1 MVQLPFSGLWEAEP
15 TKWLGSRKMNLRWWT
30 ALHTS
35 FPGRLITTAP
45 AGSTTNPLGERDSLN
60 PPILLDFGPPH
71 HHPLG
76 MIRYLILLGL
86 CFSGY
91 GATYYVATT
100 GSDANPGSSASP
112 WLTIGKATSAAVAG
126 DTVVVKAGTYQ
137 EQVFSRVNG
146 SAGSSITFTG
156 ERDGMGNWLTT
167 IDPGTVY
174 TSGWLAASEIGAGVF
189 KLTNSFTCEE
199 LNIGNKRVFFAKTT
213 GDISSD
219 ISPAYS
225 TGPTTGSGFLTLASA
240 AMLVTTFN
248 SSQTVTWWNG
258 IEAFW
263 IPSGHTT
270 YLRLRDGS
278 NPNGLSVTM
287 SAVSALTIT
296 NSYQVWNN
304 FIIRGAN
311 CINLNTVNAHHD
323 TIQSNYLATGSYR
336 IVVQTGSH
344 DNTIQNNSMTTDF
357 YGYGNPGAW
366 QFGTDAVS
374 GIRLN
379 QYLVCKYMMGNA
391 SSLDDCIFLNASGA
405 TNSIL
410 GNRLFKCLGVAIEVN
425 SFVASTPI
433 ITNTIIAGNSIENC
447 SSIGVLLSE
456 GNTYTRVY
464 SNNISDCDVNFR
476 FHHMGVGGETNRVL
490 YVYRNT
496 SWEPGT
502 VGEHVFFHFTNP
514 GGSAYNAQC
523 WLYQN
528 SFSGGMGTLADNGF
542 AIAKNGLTNCTFV
555 NNIMSAAYYYFSDDS
570 TWVNPGWV
578 GLFDYNEVTPPVR
591 NYPTNNATPGWFGVH
606 NIKST
611 TNQWPTALGTSFGLP
626 VGSQA
631 VDAGMNI
638 PVVYPS
644 LPFSGAKF
652 GTAWDMGALESG
664 AFYVTTNGND
674 ALDGTSPANAWKTL
688 TKAVSSAGVNTIY
701 VGQGTYTTSPWH
713 LTTSGQTFIASNSVF
728 IANPRF
734 EATDVTLTNFNVGY
748 GFFGG
753 FDSDPVCWFKPGSER
768 SQLLGGSITSAAR
781 KNQYGIIFAGN
792 YGVASGVEI
801 TNFGVSGICFMT
813 AGISNTVQKC
823 FIHDN
828 PSFEAMTY
836 MWGSY
841 NNVLSCIV
849 SNNNDVELPGS
860 HPDLFQSFFATSL
873 GQTISNNLF
882 INNNCQFGS
891 LQAVDGPD
899 GGPYASNA
907 AEWLFINNIFIN
919 QGSKMDVDFRDM
931 RFINNTFYNC
941 NDATSEPQIF
951 GFNWSIYG
959 CGTNGQVINN
969 LFAISGSDPS
979 SLVNGWFGIS
989 EGTNTQHL
997 IRNSTVCSNNMVF
1010 GTSFGTKDTNSLI
1023 GTNWVNGGSPKFLN
1037 APAARIHAFN
1047 LLGTTSANQT
1057 TNVIGTNTSFTTQ
1070 LAVGDY
1076 ITVGPFWTDS
1086 VVQVTAI
1093 INNTNLWTAAPI
1105 GRGVSTKYGGA
1116 QSIQRAQGFDP
1127 VPDLRLLF
1135 GSLAINAGANLAY
1148 NPFDFVGVPRPT
1160 PGPNYTIGAYE
1171 GPTPEVI
1178 PTNMLLHITYNA
1190 WGGGSNAL
1198 DSTTY
1203 HSDAAL
1209 FLGSGRW
1216 ATPGIGPD
1224 NGNAAHV
1231 GFNQYMGITNNV
1243 QMRNLTQGTVA
1254 VWASRT
1260 NGVGNGYGY
1269 ILDCGF
1275 TFPCTNGWTLGADN
1289 GQPTHLYVTGPNS
1302 ARNTTLTW
1310 PDFHDT
1316 NYHHY
1321 AFTWS
1326 NATTIGYYDGT
1337 PFQTNNLPSSVLT
1350 LDDAAWLC
1358 IGAIQHNEA
1367 PGGPTFPNAAFLL
1380 GSLTDI
1386 RMYSNALSASDI
1398 LNIYY
1403 VNANPRPPAPPPFV
1417 PIGLPPQM
1425 LMQLNFAGWNGLT
1438 NVLDTTPNHSD
1449 GIAVF
1454 GTNGP
1459 TLAVGPYVTNSAA
1472 HFANNQWLAV
1482 TNTLTFEVLTNG
1494 TVSEWINYD
1503 NLVGSGDYYSL
1514 DGWYGFPETNS
1525 FWVAAPNG
1533 NPSQF
1538 RTWKNSGTFTNMVYG
1553 DWALHNAW
1561 HMYTVTWD
1569 GSQVVRWFDGLPQ
1582 STNAQILDYYHV
1594 EEVTKWLAIGVQHG
1608 SHPKNAPT
1616 FGWLNGSLAD
1626 IRIYNFAL
1634 TATNIGDL
1642 FTFNSTNSIPPTP
1655 DPDITGQPQNQS
1667 VLVGQ
1672 SATFIVA
1679 ASGLTPLHYQWKFN
1693 GGNVGFDIPNYT
1705 RDNCQLVDNNGLVT
1719 CVVSNMSGTP
1729 ATTSPATLTVTSHSG
1744 LSHVTN
1750 LRVQNAFINKP

>member
-1 MVQLPFSGLWEAEP
+1 
-15 TKWLGSRKMNLRWWT
+15 
-30 ALHTS
+30 
-35 FPGRLITTAP
+35 
-45 AGSTTNPLGERDSLN
+45 
-60 PPILLDFGPPH
+60 
-71 HHPLG
+71 
-76 MIRYLILLGL
+76 MIRYLILLVLAQSVGA
-86 CFSGY
+86 
-91 GATYYVATT
+91 ATYYVRTDGNNANAGTADNAGGAWRDAWYAATVAT
-100 GSDANPGSSASP
+100 G
-112 WLTIGKATSAAVAG
+112 G
-126 DTVVVKAGTYQ
+126 DTVRVRQGTYGA
-137 EQVFSRVNG
+137 VTNTVS
-146 SAGSSITFTG
+146 GSSGSPITFVG
-156 ERDGMGNWLTT
+156 DRDGSGNWLT
-167 IDPGTVY
+167 IVDPSTLISNPWV
-174 TSGWLAASEIGAGVF
+174 AAPEIHAGVWKQTGLPF
-189 KLTNSFTCEE
+189 AVREMTIGGLHVGYVNTNGDMSD
-199 LNIGNKRVFFAKTT
+199 
-213 GDISSD
+213 DISF
-219 ISPAYS
+219 AYKTNWVTGLEVLSQPTGVSVTNNANFLYGSFWDGIESLYCS
-225 TGPTTGSGFLTLASA
+225 TGS
-240 AMLVTTFN
+240 V
-248 SSQTVTWWNG
+248 
-258 IEAFW
+258 
-263 IPSGHTT
+263 T

-278 NPNGLSVTM
+278 DPTS
-287 SAVSALTIT
+287 LTIR
-296 NSYQVWNN
+296 VAPNN
-304 FIIRGAN
+304 ELKTEMDLRRPAWDVTGQSFINISNFNIRGAFGGVKLSTGTHN
-311 CINLNTVNAHHD
+311 VNV
-323 TIQSNYLATGSYR
+323 QSNHLDNGWVNVYNIGGSWSNN
-336 IVVQTGSH
+336 I
-344 DNTIQNNSMTTDF
+344 INNSFSYDWYGGPSGSWEGTPGTTIA
-357 YGYGNPGAW
+357 YRKKA
-366 QFGTDAVS
+366 
-374 GIRLN
+374 N
-379 QYLVCKYMMGNA
+379 QYLACKFLMGSGSSAQRHVYLLGMGSNIVVSGNSMVGGGADAMGIVGTTVVGGIEVSSNSISDTCSVGIYISKNNVRTLIHDNYFSDCNA
-391 SSLDDCIFLNASGA
+391 NMRPEEDASGMSA
-405 TNSIL
+405 MS
-410 GNRLFKCLGVAIEVN
+410 
-425 SFVASTPI
+425 
-433 ITNTIIAGNSIENC
+433 
-447 SSIGVLLSE
+447 
-456 GNTYTRVY
+456 
-464 SNNISDCDVNFR
+464 
-476 FHHMGVGGETNRVL
+476 M
-490 YVYRNT
+490 YVYRNRF
-496 SWEPGT
+496 WQPDNIGDN
-502 VGEHVFFHFTNP
+502 FFFFVNGSSQLGIFPTNWI
-514 GGSAYNAQC
+514 YH
-523 WLYQN
+523 N
-528 SFSGGMGTLADNGF
+528 SFSGSQGHFFVDSKTASVGGM
-542 AIAKNGLTNCTFV
+542 TNTFV
-555 NNIMSAAYYYFSDDS
+555 LNNIFSDGVYVTGSAAWL
-570 TWVNPGWV
+570 TTTKIGAW
-578 GLFDYNEVTPPVR
+578 DYNLTTPPIITDPAW
-591 NYPTNNATPGWFGVH
+591 YGVH
-606 NIKST
+606 NLKLGV
-611 TNQWPTALGTSFGLP
+611 NQWASVQGMDFALPADSPAVSTALDTS
-626 VGSQA
+626 GSFTL
-631 VDAGMNI
+631 AGATRA
-638 PVVYPS
+638 S
-644 LPFSGAKF
+644 LPDTGVQVGA
-652 GTAWDMGALESG
+652 AWDMGYADAIS
-664 AFYVTTNGND
+664 AFFVLTNGND
-674 ALDGTSPANAWKTL
+674 ALDGRTPATAWKTL
-688 TKAVSSAGVNTIY
+688 TKAVSSAGTTPVY
-701 VGQGTYTTSPWH
+701 VGNGTYTTSPWH
-713 LTTSGQTFIASNSVF
+713 LTTPNQTFIASNAVF

-734 EATDVTLTNFNVGY
+734 EAQSVTLTNFQVGY

-753 FDSDPVCWFKPGSER
+753 FDSDPVVWFKPGSEG
-768 SQLLGGSITSAAR
+768 SELLGGSITSAAR

-792 YGVASGVEI
+792 FGLASSVEV
-801 TNFGVSGICFMT
+801 TNFGVSGICFMNS
-813 AGISNTVQKC
+813 GVSNIVEKS

-828 PSFEAMTY
+828 PSFEAMFY
-836 MWGSY
+836 LWGSY
-841 NNVLSCIV
+841 LTMRDCVV

-860 HPDLFQSFFATSL
+860 HPDLYQSFFAPSFRH
-873 GQTISNNLF
+873 TITNNLF

-891 LQAVDGPD
+891 LQPVDGPD

-907 AEWLFINNIFIN
+907 GEWLFVNNIFIN
-919 QGSKMDVDFRDM
+919 QGSKMDVDFYGM

-941 NDATSEPQIF
+941 NDATSEPQVF

-969 LFAISGSDPS
+969 LFAISGADPS

-997 IRNSTVCSNNMVF
+997 IRNSTICSNNMVF

-1047 LLGTTSANQT
+1047 LIGTTSANQT

-1093 INNTNLWTAAPI
+1093 INNTNLWTASPI
-1105 GRGVSTKYGGA
+1105 GRGASTKYGGA
-1116 QSIQRAQGFDP
+1116 QSIQRSQGFDP

-1160 PGPNYTIGAYE
+1160 PGPNYTIGSYE
-1171 GPTPEVI
+1171 GPTPEVV
-1178 PTNMLLHITYNA
+1178 PTNMILHITYSDWN
-1190 WGGGSNAL
+1190 GGSNAL

-1224 NGNAAHV
+1224 NGNAAHI
-1231 GFNQYMGITNNV
+1231 GFNQYMGITNV
-1243 QMRNLTQGTVA
+1243 HQMQNLTQGTVA

-1275 TFPCTNGWTLGADN
+1275 TFPATNGWTLGSDN

-1302 ARNTTLTW
+1302 ARNTTITW
-1310 PDFHDT
+1310 PDFHET

-1326 NATTIGYYDGT
+1326 NATAIAYYDGT
-1337 PFQTNNLPSSVLT
+1337 PFQTNSLPAAVLT
-1350 LDDAAWLC
+1350 LDDANWLT
-1358 IGAIQHNEA
+1358 IGAIQHNTA
-1367 PGGPTFPNAAFLL
+1367 PGGPIMPNAAFLL

-1386 RMYSNALSASDI
+1386 RMYSNALSAADI

-1459 TLAVGPYVTNSAA
+1459 TLAVGPYTTNAAA
-1472 HFANNQWLAV
+1472 HFANNQWFAV
-1482 TNTLTFEVLTNG
+1482 TNTPTFEVLTNG

-1538 RTWKNSGTFTNMVYG
+1538 RTWRNSGFFTNTVYG

-1561 HMYTVTWD
+1561 HMYTMTWD
-1569 GSQVVRWFDGLPQ
+1569 GANVVRWFDGLPQ

-1594 EEVTKWLAIGVQHG
+1594 DEVTKWLAIGVQHG

-1626 IRIYNFAL
+1626 IRIYNYAL

-1672 SATFIVA
+1672 SATFVVA
-1679 ASGLTPLHYQWKFN
+1679 ASGLTPVQFQWKFN
-1693 GGNVGFDIPNYT
+1693 GSDVGFNIPSYT
-1705 RDNCQLVDNNGLVT
+1705 RDNCQLADNGGLVT

-1750 LRVQNAFINKP
+1750 LRVQNAFIKAP